1 MKEISFEKAFETLEK
16 TVEDLESG
24 GFSLDLALKK
34 YEEGIKMARLCQD
47 KLDKAKSKIE
57 VLVKEKDGKFKTK
70 TLKED

>member
-24 GFSLDLALKK
+24 GFSLDLALRK

-57 VLVKEKDGKFKTK
+57 VLMKEKDGKFKTK

>member
-1 MKEISFEKAFETLEK
+1 MQEISFEKAFETLEK

-57 VLVKEKDGKFKTK
+57 VLMKEKDGTFKTK